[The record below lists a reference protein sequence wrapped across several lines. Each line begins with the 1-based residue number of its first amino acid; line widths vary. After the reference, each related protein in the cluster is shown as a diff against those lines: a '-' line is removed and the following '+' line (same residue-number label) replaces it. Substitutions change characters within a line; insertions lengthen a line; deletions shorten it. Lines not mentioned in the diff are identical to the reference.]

1 MRHAVAWKHIL
12 CVRELRASHVRKAL
26 LYALASRA
34 NEDGEC
40 WPSIRTLC
48 RDSGLAERTVQ
59 AHLQG
64 LIDRHLLIRHERRGK
79 AALLRLTLDTTRTGA
94 ADAPVHATTVSGAC
108 AAPYPRT
115 ACAKP
120 PQGVHPKLKEKEPR
134 RLTANHHGAEPLD
147 ASTGPEEEGA
157 AMKWWET
164 NLGVDNKARELGV
177 MPHPGES
184 YPAFKVRVF
193 SANKLQVAREK
204 VDSRRGGRRLSD

>member
-12 CVRELRASHVRKAL
+12 RVRELPASHVRKAI

-48 RDSGLAERTVQ
+48 RDSGLAQRTVQ
-59 AHLQG
+59 AHLQR
-64 LIDRHLLIRHERRGK
+64 LVNQHLLIRNERRGQ
-79 AALLRLTLDTTRTGA
+79 AALLRLTLDAVRTGA
-94 ADAPVHATTVSGAC
+94 ADAPVRATTARGAC
-108 AAPYPRT
+108 AAPYPRM

-120 PQGVHPKLKEKEPR
+120 PQGMHPKLKEKEPR
-134 RLTANHHGAEPLD
+134 RLTAKNRCAAKLLD
-147 ASTGPEEEGA
+147 ASAGPGDERPEL
-157 AMKWWET
+157 KWWET
-164 NLGVDNKARELGV
+164 SAGIDHKARELEV

-204 VDSRRGGRRLSD
+204 IDRRGGRGISS